1 MKVLDSISFRG
12 ILSKIGIVQV
22 FRQPSTESWIA
33 GTAAPRR
40 REAQE
45 GELRVVYASD
55 DGRRLTAARFLNP
68 IAFRGQENA

>member
-1 MKVLDSISFRG
+1 MRESLLGLRLPDAVETLRREG
-12 ILSKIGIVQV
+12 IDPQV
-22 FRQPSTESWIA
+22 TL
-33 GTAAPRR
+33 TAEPRR

>member
-1 MKVLDSISFRG
+1 MRESLLGLRLPDAVETLRREG
-12 ILSKIGIVQV
+12 IDPQV
-22 FRQPSTESWIA
+22 TL
-33 GTAAPRR
+33 TAAPRR

>member
-1 MKVLDSISFRG
+1 MRESLLGLRLPDAVETLRREG
-12 ILSKIGIVQV
+12 IDPQV
-22 FRQPSTESWIA
+22 TL
-33 GTAAPRR
+33 TAAPRR

-68 IAFRGQENA
+68 IAFRRQENA

>member
-1 MKVLDSISFRG
+1 MRESLLGLRLSDAVETLRREG
-12 ILSKIGIVQV
+12 IDPQV
-22 FRQPSTESWIA
+22 TL
-33 GTAAPRR
+33 TAAPRR

>member
-1 MKVLDSISFRG
+1 MRESLLGLRLPDAVETLRRVG
-12 ILSKIGIVQV
+12 IDPQV
-22 FRQPSTESWIA
+22 TL
-33 GTAAPRR
+33 TAAPRR